1 MASVAGM
8 CETWGFEG
16 LINDSHTA
24 RIRFRNTR
32 IKPDSPMKNIAYL
45 LVECWIMTRCTGVG
59 KGRSRVA
66 GVDWDPTHYTAT
78 RLEIL
83 SGSTCSAQSIQKRSA
98 LLRR

>member
-1 MASVAGM
+1 M

-16 LINDSHTA
+16 LINDTHTA

-32 IKPDSPMKNIAYL
+32 IKPDSPIKKIAYL
-45 LVECWIMTRCTGVG
+45 FVEYCIIARYTGVG
-59 KGRSRVA
+59 KGRSRAA

-83 SGSTCSAQSIQKRSA
+83 SGSTCSAQSIQERSA